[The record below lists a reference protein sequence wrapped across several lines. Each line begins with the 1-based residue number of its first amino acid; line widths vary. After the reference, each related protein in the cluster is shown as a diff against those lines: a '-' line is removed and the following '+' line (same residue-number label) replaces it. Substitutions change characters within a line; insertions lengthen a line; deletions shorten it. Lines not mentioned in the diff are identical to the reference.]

1 MEINAIPEAF
11 QTKIRLAILSSLL
24 TGKKNFRE
32 LKVITSATD
41 GNLGA
46 QIKKLNGLGYVTVE
60 K

>member
-46 QIKKLNGLGYVTVE
+46 QITEWVRICYG
-60 K
+60 

>member
-32 LKVITSATD
+32 LKVIKYATD
-41 GNLGA
+41 GNLCE
-46 QIKKLNGLGYVTVE
+46 QIKKLYGLGYVTVE
-60 K
+60 